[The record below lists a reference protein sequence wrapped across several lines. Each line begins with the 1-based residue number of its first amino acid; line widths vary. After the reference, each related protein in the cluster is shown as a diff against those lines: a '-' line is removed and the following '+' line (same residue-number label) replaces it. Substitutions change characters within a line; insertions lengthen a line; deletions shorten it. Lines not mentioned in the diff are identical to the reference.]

1 MVMIFSLVV
10 DNLHMGIVF
19 DPRSKALVTGNMPGI
34 LQFYMPTTD
43 HHALSVSFLK
53 FLQSWSFHKACYKV
67 SYSKTSIKI

>member
-1 MVMIFSLVV
+1 MYNINFILVICLKIMHMVMIFFPLVV

-43 HHALSVSFLK
+43 HHALSVSLLE
-53 FLQSWSFHKACYKV
+53 FLQF
-67 SYSKTSIKI
+67 

>member
-1 MVMIFSLVV
+1 MIFSLVV

-43 HHALSVSFLK
+43 HHALSVSLLE
-53 FLQSWSFHKACYKV
+53 FLQF
-67 SYSKTSIKI
+67 

>member
-43 HHALSVSFLK
+43 HHVLSVSLLE
-53 FLQSWSFHKACYKV
+53 FLQF
-67 SYSKTSIKI
+67 

>member
-1 MVMIFSLVV
+1 MYNINFMLVMFEEYIWEWFFSLVV

-43 HHALSVSFLK
+43 HHALSVSLLE
-53 FLQSWSFHKACYKV
+53 FLQF
-67 SYSKTSIKI
+67 

>member
-1 MVMIFSLVV
+1 MLVICLKIMHMVMIFFSLVV

-43 HHALSVSFLK
+43 HHALSVSLLE
-53 FLQSWSFHKACYKV
+53 FLQF
-67 SYSKTSIKI
+67 